1 MMLAAARVTPANNET
16 ALLSALIFFLWS
28 GREPFP
34 EPTNSWVQNRTNSSA
49 MTTLLEFGVNASLA
63 VTEWP
68 GKISALPGYVSD
80 LVNDQIVLF
89 SSVVFSPVSISM
101 FASKIDLFWLSY
113 QNCALPMFPL
123 PEKLMVFVTPP
134 VGKEGKV
141 DPIAKLKLEALL
153 PVDPTVKVLS

>member
-68 GKISALPGYVSD
+68 GKISATPGFASD
-80 LVNDQIVLF
+80 LTNENRVVVTF
-89 SSVVFSPVSISM
+89 VSESV
-101 FASKIDLFWLSY
+101 D
-113 QNCALPMFPL
+113 
-123 PEKLMVFVTPP
+123 
-134 VGKEGKV
+134 
-141 DPIAKLKLEALL
+141 
-153 PVDPTVKVLS
+153 